1 MTTDNA
7 AEGTEVSLIVPAT
20 CPRGH
25 VLEPRTVTLDIR
37 IVQHTRTS
45 RRLDAVGWRCVC
57 CVRADVFT
65 AHTGQPAPAEI
76 LRADNFCRQQGWSS
90 SSGWHKRVRFGS
102 GRQFTDRD
110 DTPDKTDKKKRN
122 PNVSHFDPTSSA
134 ALRGVNVQRRAAEP
148 TWRDFLDPYEVPTES
163 DRHDVEELGLDAWRD
178 ARAYRRYRQT
188 RHGNAA

>member
-1 MTTDNA
+1 MTTAD
-7 AEGTEVSLIVPAT
+7 VSLIVPAT
-20 CPRGH
+20 CLRGH

-110 DTPDKTDKKKRN
+110 ETPDKTKRA
-122 PNVSHFDPTSSA
+122 PRKTEMTHSDPTSSA
-134 ALRGVNVQRRAAEP
+134 ALRGINVQRRAAEST
-148 TWRDFLDPYEVPTES
+148 TWRDYLDPYEVPTEA
-163 DRHDVEELGLDAWRD
+163 DRPEVEQIGLDAWRE

-188 RHGNAA
+188 RGRVA